1 MTWPLYS
8 KLQASQSISIS
19 EPEKFSE
26 SILDSFLE
34 YIQEKGLE
42 LYPAQEEAILEIFSG
57 KNVILNTPT
66 GSGKSLVALALHFYS
81 LAKGRR
87 SFYTSPIKALVNE
100 KFFALCKDF
109 GPDQVGLITGD
120 GSVNPEAPIICCTA
134 EILAIDA
141 LREGASAPAHD
152 IIMDEFHYYSDRER
166 GVYWQV
172 PLLIMSYSRFLLM
185 SATMGDCEKF
195 EKILSDL
202 TALPTVTVQSTERPV
217 PLDFQYSE
225 SPLHETV
232 SNLISTGKFPIYLV
246 SFTQRECAE
255 EAQNFMSIELCTK
268 PEKQLIAETIKG
280 VKFSSPYGKELQKF
294 LKHGMGIHHGGL
306 LPKYRLLVEKLAQKG
321 LLKIIFGT
329 DTLGVGVNIPI
340 RTVLFTK
347 LCKYDGNKTS
357 ILTVRDFKQISGR
370 AGRKG
375 FDDQGT
381 VVAQA
386 PEHVIE
392 NKRNELKAAG
402 DPKKLK
408 KLVKK
413 KPPEKG
419 FLMWSQDTFQKL
431 INGKSEPLTSR
442 FRVNH
447 AMLLNVLSRPS
458 EDGCLAMKRIIKS
471 SHETPQTKKTIRKSA
486 FQMFRSL
493 TERNIIEF
501 NPLRVNVDLQ
511 EDFSLNHALSLY
523 LVDTLQLLDPKSET
537 YCLDILSLSESIL
550 ESPDLILRK
559 QLDRLKSAK
568 MLELKQLGMEFD
580 QRIEELD
587 KMEHPKPLRDFIY
600 ETFNEFAD
608 KHPWIEKE
616 NIRPKSV
623 AREIYEGFYSFGEYI
638 REYELQRAEG
648 ILLRYL
654 SDVYKVLVQNIPS
667 NMRTEELSE
676 IILYFSGLVH
686 KVDSSLV
693 NEWERMKT
701 AGVASDEIVDNSAEE
716 DTTQTIS
723 LKSLKIMAR
732 NEVYRFLK
740 SLARNDWE
748 ECLDILSFDEESD
761 SEKEFEKRT
770 LTEVLRSS
778 YQNFINEGYKGLRSD
793 ARLRNAEYFQIKDSE
808 DKKSWLITQSL
819 LDAQGLVDQGEE
831 ATNWTLEFEVN
842 ILESRIQKL
851 PVIKF
856 LSFSAQ

>member
-1 MTWPLYS
+1 
-8 KLQASQSISIS
+8 
-19 EPEKFSE
+19 
-26 SILDSFLE
+26 
-34 YIQEKGLE
+34 
-42 LYPAQEEAILEIFSG
+42 
-57 KNVILNTPT
+57 
-66 GSGKSLVALALHFYS
+66 
-81 LAKGRR
+81 
-87 SFYTSPIKALVNE
+87 
-100 KFFALCKDF
+100 
-109 GPDQVGLITGD
+109 
-120 GSVNPEAPIICCTA
+120 
-134 EILAIDA
+134 
-141 LREGASAPAHD
+141 
-152 IIMDEFHYYSDRER
+152 
-166 GVYWQV
+166 
-172 PLLIMSYSRFLLM
+172 
-185 SATMGDCEKF
+185 
-195 EKILSDL
+195 
-202 TALPTVTVQSTERPV
+202 
-217 PLDFQYSE
+217 
-225 SPLHETV
+225 
-232 SNLISTGKFPIYLV
+232 
-246 SFTQRECAE
+246 
-255 EAQNFMSIELCTK
+255 
-268 PEKQLIAETIKG
+268 
-280 VKFSSPYGKELQKF
+280 
-294 LKHGMGIHHGGL
+294 
-306 LPKYRLLVEKLAQKG
+306 
-321 LLKIIFGT
+321 
-329 DTLGVGVNIPI
+329 
-340 RTVLFTK
+340 
-347 LCKYDGNKTS
+347 
-357 ILTVRDFKQISGR
+357 
-370 AGRKG
+370 
-375 FDDQGT
+375 
-381 VVAQA
+381 
-386 PEHVIE
+386 
-392 NKRNELKAAG
+392 
-402 DPKKLK
+402 
-408 KLVKK
+408 
-413 KPPEKG
+413 
-419 FLMWSQDTFQKL
+419 
-431 INGKSEPLTSR
+431 
-442 FRVNH
+442 
-447 AMLLNVLSRPS
+447 
-458 EDGCLAMKRIIKS
+458 
-471 SHETPQTKKTIRKSA
+471 
-486 FQMFRSL
+486 
-493 TERNIIEF
+493 
-501 NPLRVNVDLQ
+501 VDLQ

-568 MLELKQLGMEFD
+568 MLELKQQGMEFD

-819 LDAQGLVDQGEE
+819 LDAQGLVNQGEE